1 MSKNTSIVLFTIGFF
16 LTFGAV
22 GGIENDGPLL
32 EGLLLAIVGLS
43 IMFCGTLGMRVAD
56 SQVDNPTLK

>member
-1 MSKNTSIVLFTIGFF
+1 MNRTAVNFLIFAGLF

-32 EGLLLAIVGLS
+32 EGLLLALLGLAT
-43 IMFCGTLGMRVAD
+43 MGCGVLGMKVLD
-56 SQVDNPTLK
+56 SREV